1 MSRPRTSPARD
12 RSPLVIPLTSGPA
25 PDTTLRTA
33 ARHADTPHGKGAR
46 IGSNE
51 WRAFPSPPWTRL
63 GNICFEPGSHPGRR
77 VRTTMPNAHLHA
89 VTTDPPHL
97 EAATDVVLA
106 PLLDLDPDLAAEL
119 TPALRE
125 QVRGWLVVRVW
136 SLPRGAWPT
145 ATVREPGLMGFLVL
159 DGVLT
164 RNVSLG
170 KIAYPELLGRG
181 DLLRPWQNEPGGR
194 LGPVEVTWQVLE
206 PCRVAVLD
214 RRFAGIVGRW
224 PEIVDEL
231 LGRALNRARELDF
244 NMAIA
249 QLPLL
254 ELRLLALLWRLAD
267 RWGEPVDSGVCV
279 PIRLT
284 HSLLAAMVLG
294 RRPSVSSTLTELAQR
309 GLVSRTDDGWILH
322 GDPPTEL
329 HKLSRRD
336 VHGGAGANAG

>member
-1 MSRPRTSPARD
+1 MTNAR
-12 RSPLVIPLTSGPA
+12 
-25 PDTTLRTA
+25 
-33 ARHADTPHGKGAR
+33 
-46 IGSNE
+46 
-51 WRAFPSPPWTRL
+51 
-63 GNICFEPGSHPGRR
+63 
-77 VRTTMPNAHLHA
+77 LHA
-89 VTTDPPHL
+89 VDSDLSHID
-97 EAATDVVLA
+97 EAKPDVAVA
-106 PLLDLDPDLAAEL
+106 PRLDLDPELAADL

-136 SLPRGAWPT
+136 SLPRGPWPT
-145 ATVREPGLMGFLVL
+145 ATNREPGLMGFLVL

-181 DLLRPWQNEPGGR
+181 DLLRPWQQESTGL
-194 LGPVEVTWQVLE
+194 LGPVDVSWNVLE
-206 PCRVAVLD
+206 PTRVAVLD

-231 LGRALNRARELDF
+231 LGRALNRARELDY

-254 ELRLLALLWRLAD
+254 ELRLLAPLRRLAD
-267 RWGEPVDSGVCV
+267 RWGEPAEDGVCI

-284 HSLLAAMVLG
+284 HSLLAALVLG

-309 GLVSRTDDGWILH
+309 GLVSRTDSGWVLH
-322 GDPPTEL
+322 GEPPTEL

-336 VHGGAGANAG
+336 AHGVHAS

>member
-1 MSRPRTSPARD
+1 M
-12 RSPLVIPLTSGPA
+12 
-25 PDTTLRTA
+25 
-33 ARHADTPHGKGAR
+33 
-46 IGSNE
+46 
-51 WRAFPSPPWTRL
+51 PSPWRDDL
-63 GNICFEPGSHPGRR
+63 RQSVLSSPGTPGFC
-77 VRTTMPNAHLHA
+77 VLNHTMSNARLHA
-89 VTTDPPHL
+89 VNHDPAHIDP
-97 EAATDVVLA
+97 TVGPDVDLA
-106 PLLDLDPDLAAEL
+106 PLLDLDPDLAADL

-125 QVRGWLVVRVW
+125 QVRGWLVVRMW
-136 SLPRGAWPT
+136 SLPRGPWPS
-145 ATVREPGLMGFLVL
+145 ATHREPGLMGFLVL

-181 DLLRPWQNEPGGR
+181 DLLRPWQRETEGR
-194 LGPVEVTWQVLE
+194 LGPVDVSWQVLE

-231 LGRALNRARELDF
+231 LGRALNRARELDY

-254 ELRLLALLWRLAD
+254 ELRLLALLWHLAD
-267 RWGEPVDSGVCV
+267 RWGEPAEDGVCV

-294 RRPSVSSTLTELAQR
+294 RRPSVSSTLTELSNR
-309 GLVSRTDDGWILH
+309 GLVSRTENGWVLH
-322 GDPPTEL
+322 GEPPTEL

-336 VHGGAGANAG
+336 VHGGNGGS

>member
-1 MSRPRTSPARD
+1 MSNAR
-12 RSPLVIPLTSGPA
+12 
-25 PDTTLRTA
+25 
-33 ARHADTPHGKGAR
+33 
-46 IGSNE
+46 
-51 WRAFPSPPWTRL
+51 
-63 GNICFEPGSHPGRR
+63 
-77 VRTTMPNAHLHA
+77 LHA
-89 VTTDPPHL
+89 VNPDPAHFE
-97 EAATDVVLA
+97 EATSHDVDLA
-106 PLLDLDPDLAAEL
+106 PLLDLDPDLAADL

-136 SLPRGAWPT
+136 SLPRGPWP
-145 ATVREPGLMGFLVL
+145 AAAHREPGLMGFLVL

-164 RNVSLG
+164 RSVSLG

-181 DLLRPWQNEPGGR
+181 DLLRPWQGETEGR
-194 LGPVEVTWQVLE
+194 LGPVDVSWQVLE

-214 RRFAGIVGRW
+214 RRFGGIVGRW

-231 LGRALNRARELDF
+231 LGRALNRARELDY

-254 ELRLLALLWRLAD
+254 ELRLLALLWHLAD
-267 RWGEPVDSGVCV
+267 RWGEPVDDGVCV

-294 RRPSVSSTLTELAQR
+294 RRPSVSSTLTELSQR
-309 GLVSRTDDGWILH
+309 GLVSRTENGWVLH
-322 GDPPTEL
+322 GDPPADL

-336 VHGGAGANAG
+336 AHGGHNGAA

>member
-1 MSRPRTSPARD
+1 
-12 RSPLVIPLTSGPA
+12 
-25 PDTTLRTA
+25 
-33 ARHADTPHGKGAR
+33 
-46 IGSNE
+46 
-51 WRAFPSPPWTRL
+51 
-63 GNICFEPGSHPGRR
+63 
-77 VRTTMPNAHLHA
+77 MPNARLHA
-89 VTTDPPHL
+89 VNTSLPSIE
-97 EAATDVVLA
+97 EAAADVAVA
-106 PLLDLDPDLAAEL
+106 PLLDLDPALAAGL

-136 SLPRGAWPT
+136 SLPRGPWP
-145 ATVREPGLMGFLVL
+145 AADHREPGTMGFLVL
-159 DGVLT
+159 DGVLA
-164 RNVSLG
+164 RCVGLG

-181 DLLRPWQNEPGGR
+181 DLLRPWQGEAAGR
-194 LGPVEVTWQVLE
+194 LGPVEVSWQVLE

-231 LGRALNRARELDF
+231 LGRALNRARELDY

-254 ELRLLALLWRLAD
+254 EQRLLALLWHLAD
-267 RWGEPVDSGVCV
+267 RWGEPIDGGVCI

-294 RRPSVSSTLTELAQR
+294 RRPSVSSTLTELARR

-322 GDPPTEL
+322 GEPPTEL
-329 HKLSRRD
+329 HKYSRRD
-336 VHGGAGANAG
+336 AHHTNGA

>member
-1 MSRPRTSPARD
+1 MS
-12 RSPLVIPLTSGPA
+12 
-25 PDTTLRTA
+25 
-33 ARHADTPHGKGAR
+33 
-46 IGSNE
+46 
-51 WRAFPSPPWTRL
+51 
-63 GNICFEPGSHPGRR
+63 
-77 VRTTMPNAHLHA
+77 NAHLQA
-89 VTTDPPHL
+89 VNTDPPPVE
-97 EAATDVVLA
+97 EAATDVVVA

-119 TPALRE
+119 TPALRD
-125 QVRGWLVVRVW
+125 QVRGWLVVRVL
-136 SLPRGAWPT
+136 SLPRGAWP
-145 ATVREPGLMGFLVL
+145 AAVHREPGLMGFLVL

-164 RNVSLG
+164 RSVSLG

-194 LGPVEVTWQVLE
+194 LGPVEVNWQVLE
-206 PCRVAVLD
+206 PSRVAVLD

-224 PEIVDEL
+224 PEIVDQL

-267 RWGEPVDSGVCV
+267 RWGEPIDDGVCI

-309 GLVSRTDDGWILH
+309 GLVSRTEDGWILH
-322 GDPPTEL
+322 GAPPTEL

-336 VHGGAGANAG
+336 AHGGNGH

>member
-1 MSRPRTSPARD
+1 MPCRSRARVGTLWFRARGIPGSPVRTAMSNARLHVVNTEPF
-12 RSPLVIPLTSGPA
+12 SAEEPA
-25 PDTTLRTA
+25 PD
-33 ARHADTPHGKGAR
+33 
-46 IGSNE
+46 
-51 WRAFPSPPWTRL
+51 
-63 GNICFEPGSHPGRR
+63 
-77 VRTTMPNAHLHA
+77 
-89 VTTDPPHL
+89 
-97 EAATDVVLA
+97 VVVA
-106 PLLDLDPDLAAEL
+106 PLLDLDPDLAGEL
-119 TPALRE
+119 TPALVE

-136 SLPRGAWPT
+136 SLPRGPWPT
-145 ATVREPGLMGFLVL
+145 PAQREPGMMGFLVL

-181 DLLRPWQNEPGGR
+181 DLLRPWQSEAAGR
-194 LGPVEVTWQVLE
+194 LGPVDVNWQVLE

-224 PEIVDEL
+224 PEVVDQL
-231 LGRALNRARELDF
+231 LGRALNRARELDY

-254 ELRLLALLWRLAD
+254 ELRLLAMLWHLAD
-267 RWGEPVDSGVCV
+267 RWGKPVDGGMCV

-294 RRPSVSSTLTELAQR
+294 RRPSVSSTLTELATR
-309 GLVSRTDDGWILH
+309 GLVSRTEDGWILH
-322 GDPPTEL
+322 GEPPTEL

-336 VHGGAGANAG
+336 AHGAHGA

>member
-1 MSRPRTSPARD
+1 MS
-12 RSPLVIPLTSGPA
+12 
-25 PDTTLRTA
+25 
-33 ARHADTPHGKGAR
+33 
-46 IGSNE
+46 
-51 WRAFPSPPWTRL
+51 
-63 GNICFEPGSHPGRR
+63 
-77 VRTTMPNAHLHA
+77 NAHLHA
-89 VTTDPPHL
+89 VNTDPAPL
-97 EAATDVVLA
+97 EDAATDVVVA

-125 QVRGWLVVRVW
+125 QVRGWLVTRVW
-136 SLPRGAWPT
+136 SLPRGPWPS
-145 ATVREPGLMGFLVL
+145 AMQREPGLMGFLVL

-164 RNVSLG
+164 RSVSLG
-170 KIAYPELLGRG
+170 KFAYPELLGRG
-181 DLLRPWQNEPGGR
+181 DLLRPWQAEVTGR
-194 LGPVEVTWQVLE
+194 LGPVDVSWQVLE

-231 LGRALNRARELDF
+231 LGRALNRARELDY

-254 ELRLLALLWRLAD
+254 ELRLLALLWHLAD
-267 RWGEPVDSGVCV
+267 RWGEPIDDGVCV

-309 GLVSRTDDGWILH
+309 GLVSRTDNGWILH
-322 GDPPTEL
+322 GAPPTEL

-336 VHGGAGANAG
+336 AHGGNGA

>member
-1 MSRPRTSPARD
+1 MT
-12 RSPLVIPLTSGPA
+12 
-25 PDTTLRTA
+25 
-33 ARHADTPHGKGAR
+33 
-46 IGSNE
+46 
-51 WRAFPSPPWTRL
+51 
-63 GNICFEPGSHPGRR
+63 
-77 VRTTMPNAHLHA
+77 NAHLHA
-89 VTTDPPHL
+89 VNTRPAHAE
-97 EAATDVVLA
+97 EATSDVVVA
-106 PLLDLDPDLAAEL
+106 PLLDLDPALADEL

-136 SLPRGAWPT
+136 SLPRGPWP
-145 ATVREPGLMGFLVL
+145 AAFEREPGLMGFLVL

-181 DLLRPWQNEPGGR
+181 DLLRPWQNEVAGR
-194 LGPVEVTWQVLE
+194 LGPVDVSWQVLE

-231 LGRALNRARELDF
+231 LGRALNRARELDY

-254 ELRLLALLWRLAD
+254 ELRLHALMWQLAR
-267 RWGEPVDSGVCV
+267 RWGEQTAEGMLIPV
-279 PIRLT
+279 RLT
-284 HSLLAAMVLG
+284 HSLLSALVLG
-294 RRPSVSSTLTELAQR
+294 RRSSTSRAINALVQR
-309 GLVSRTDDGWILH
+309 GVLSRAGGGWMLH

-329 HKLSRRD
+329 HMLSRRD
-336 VHGGAGANAG
+336 AHPRID

>member
-1 MSRPRTSPARD
+1 MFSPRLEPVPAE
-12 RSPLVIPLTSGPA
+12 VV
-25 PDTTLRTA
+25 
-33 ARHADTPHGKGAR
+33 HGDG
-46 IGSNE
+46 GS
-51 WRAFPSPPWTRL
+51 
-63 GNICFEPGSHPGRR
+63 
-77 VRTTMPNAHLHA
+77 
-89 VTTDPPHL
+89 
-97 EAATDVVLA
+97 DVVVA
-106 PLLDLDPDLAAEL
+106 PLLDLDPGLAGDL

-125 QVRGWLVVRVW
+125 QVRGWLVVRVLT
-136 SLPRGAWPT
+136 LPRGPWPT
-145 ATVREPGLMGFLVL
+145 SVEREPGLMGFLVL

-181 DLLRPWQNEPGGR
+181 DLLRPWQTETDGR
-194 LGPVEVTWQVLE
+194 LGPVQVTWQVLE

-224 PEIVDEL
+224 PEVVDEL
-231 LGRALNRARELDF
+231 LGRALNRARELDL

-254 ELRLLALLWRLAD
+254 ELRLLALMWHLAD
-267 RWGEPVDSGVCV
+267 RWGETVPDGVKV

-294 RRPSVSSTLTELAQR
+294 RRPSVSTTLTELSNR
-309 GLVSRTDDGWILH
+309 GLVSRVEDGWVLH
-322 GDPPTEL
+322 GEPPTAM

-336 VHGGAGANAG
+336 SHGGGAARGAD

>member
-1 MSRPRTSPARD
+1 MS
-12 RSPLVIPLTSGPA
+12 
-25 PDTTLRTA
+25 
-33 ARHADTPHGKGAR
+33 
-46 IGSNE
+46 N
-51 WRAFPSPPWTRL
+51 
-63 GNICFEPGSHPGRR
+63 
-77 VRTTMPNAHLHA
+77 HLHA
-89 VTTDPPHL
+89 VSPEFAPED
-97 EAATDVVLA
+97 AASDVVVA
-106 PLLDLDPDLAAEL
+106 PLLDLDPDLAADL

-125 QVRGWLVVRVW
+125 QVRGWLVVRVLT
-136 SLPRGAWPT
+136 LPRGPWPS
-145 ATVREPGLMGFLVL
+145 AEHREPGLMGFLVL

-181 DLLRPWQNEPGGR
+181 DLLRPWQIQAEGR
-194 LGPVEVTWQVLE
+194 LGPVDVSWQVLE

-231 LGRALNRARELDF
+231 LGRALNRASELDY

-267 RWGEPVDSGVCV
+267 RWGEPAEDGVCV

-309 GLVSRTDDGWILH
+309 GLVSRTDNGWVLH
-322 GDPPTEL
+322 GEPPTEL

-336 VHGGAGANAG
+336 AHGTNAG